1 MTTKEDKGFQAK
13 RLKVYFREYCD
24 YTGIHGF
31 KYIGEGRTVAER
43 IWWIIWLV
51 VSMILCGMMVYQI
64 FDRYIN
70 YPVLIAFSMKES
82 RLQEIPFPAVTIC
95 PRAKFS
101 LSRFNAT
108 AVQDKMYENN
118 HTFQEM
124 EELAYAAA
132 FCVLGVW
139 QPVDYT
145 REKFYRF
152 LNESRP
158 HILKYCEYL
167 DQRQV
172 CKDYFT
178 PILTEE
184 GVCYSF
190 NILDKADMFRDN
202 VEFILPSYH
211 SATPVKHWDV
221 EKGYTAFEID
231 AYPRR
236 ALRVGQKHALSVMLK
251 TKKEDAEYD
260 RCANYESGY
269 RINVHFPSV
278 YPDVTQNYFAVPL
291 GQLVSGLIIPEM
303 IRTSEGVK
311 RFHPKTRD
319 CYFQS
324 ERPLQFFK
332 VYSQTNCLME
342 CKANYTLKICGCVGF
357 H

>member
-1 MTTKEDKGFQAK
+1 
-13 RLKVYFREYCD
+13 
-24 YTGIHGF
+24 
-31 KYIGEGRTVAER
+31 
-43 IWWIIWLV
+43 
-51 VSMILCGMMVYQI
+51 
-64 FDRYIN
+64 
-70 YPVLIAFSMKES
+70 
-82 RLQEIPFPAVTIC
+82 
-95 PRAKFS
+95 
-101 LSRFNAT
+101 
-108 AVQDKMYENN
+108 
-118 HTFQEM
+118 M